1 MVISAMFKIKKRI
14 KIKKKVSRGC
24 TRYHDS
30 MCGIGA
36 RAQ

>member
-1 MVISAMFKIKKRI
+1 MIIWGMFKIKKRV

-24 TRYHDS
+24 TRYNDS